1 MRDEEEKVPTAGTFY
16 KKHNQEQLNSVWYI
30 FIYSLIFI
38 CYHCTLVDPYK
49 AIFKCTA
56 LYRLNIQSK
65 NPTSVIPRTGK
76 ARRRLQLLSCMQER
90 SVGVIGVCLF
100 VVALQLCHLGQQRR
114 VDHLGHVTGGLG
126 LLNNPHDLV
135 HGLRRLGGIRV
146 LVVGLLPLRD
156 LPRQVLQEPR
166 VMLYLRDRDPL

>member
-1 MRDEEEKVPTAGTFY
+1 MSE
-16 KKHNQEQLNSVWYI
+16 
-30 FIYSLIFI
+30 
-38 CYHCTLVDPYK
+38 
-49 AIFKCTA
+49 
-56 LYRLNIQSK
+56 
-65 NPTSVIPRTGK
+65 
-76 ARRRLQLLSCMQER
+76 QLLSCMQDR
-90 SVGVIGVCLF
+90 SVGVISVFLF

-126 LLNNPHDLV
+126 LLNDPHDLV

-166 VMLYLRDRDPL
+166 VMLYLRDRDPLQADKVLEEINLSVITLKIITPGLQDAKLI

>member
-1 MRDEEEKVPTAGTFY
+1 M
-16 KKHNQEQLNSVWYI
+16 Q
-30 FIYSLIFI
+30 
-38 CYHCTLVDPYK
+38 
-49 AIFKCTA
+49 
-56 LYRLNIQSK
+56 
-65 NPTSVIPRTGK
+65 TSVITPHELGSAAPYLQHKGLDTMSE
-76 ARRRLQLLSCMQER
+76 QLLSCMQER

-126 LLNNPHDLV
+126 LLNDPHDLV

-166 VMLYLRDRDPL
+166 VMLYLRDRDPLQADKVLEEFTLSVITLKIITPGLQDAKLI